1 MVGLLVEGPEPVDRP
16 PRLDVLS
23 AELRSERLDLV
34 RSTRAGD
41 RLLFVP
47 SAPVAL
53 PPSSESELDIAYR
66 ENGGPELRAR
76 RIILAAPVA
85 VLWEA

>member
-1 MVGLLVEGPEPVDRP
+1 MVGLLVEGPEPVARP

-85 VLWEA
+85 VLWEV